1 MVYRCMRWF
10 IVMPF
15 KYVLVNTM
23 MYAML
28 PVPFICIQGKVRHRA
43 TLTGDTSKA
52 DDRP

>member
-1 MVYRCMRWF
+1 
-10 IVMPF
+10 MPF
-15 KYVLVNTM
+15 KDVLVNAM

-28 PVPFICIQGKVRHRA
+28 PVPFICIHGKIRYRA